1 MIVRETKETRVIVE
15 LQRGEGRLSVSTP
28 VPFLTHMVETLLYYA
43 DLGGRVEAVVL
54 RELDEGHH
62 VIEDVGLALGM
73 ALAELVGD
81 RRSIARYGWAIVPMD
96 EAEAIVAVDM
106 GGRPFW
112 SVKARLPSAVL
123 GGYPL
128 YMFPH
133 FVRSLAS
140 ESKSTIHVR
149 ASGEDPHHIVE
160 AAHKAL
166 GLALKQALAPSNKPV
181 TTK

>member
-1 MIVRETKETRVIVE
+1 MVVRETKETRVVVE
-15 LQRGEGRLSVSTP
+15 LTRGGPLSISAP
-28 VPFLTHMVETLLYYA
+28 VPFLAHMVETLLYYA
-43 DLGGRVEAVVL
+43 GLGGRLEAKVL
-54 RELDEGHH
+54 RDLDEGHH

-73 ALAELVGD
+73 ALSELAGD

-96 EAEAIVAVDM
+96 EAEAVVAVDL
-106 GGRPFW
+106 GGRPYW
-112 SVKARLPSAVL
+112 VVKARLPRIAI
-123 GGYPL
+123 GGYPT

-140 ESKSTIHVR
+140 ELKATIHVR
-149 ASGEDPHHIVE
+149 ALGEDPHHIIE

-166 GLALKQALAPSNKPV
+166 GLALRQALAPSDRPV

>member
-1 MIVRETKETRVIVE
+1 MIRETKETRVLVE
-15 LQRGEGRLSVSTP
+15 LTRGGALSVSTP
-28 VPFLTHMVETLLYYA
+28 VPFLAHMVETLLYYA
-43 DLGGRVEAVVL
+43 GLGGRVEARTL

-73 ALAELVGD
+73 ALSELAGD

-96 EAEAIVAVDM
+96 EAEATAAVDL
-106 GGRPFW
+106 GGRPYW
-112 SVKARLPSAVL
+112 AVKARLPQATI
-123 GGYPL
+123 GGYPT

-140 ESKSTIHVR
+140 ELKATIHLR
-149 ASGEDPHHIVE
+149 AFGEDPHHVIE
-160 AAHKAL
+160 ASHKAL
-166 GLALKQALAPSNKPV
+166 GLALRQALTPAERPM